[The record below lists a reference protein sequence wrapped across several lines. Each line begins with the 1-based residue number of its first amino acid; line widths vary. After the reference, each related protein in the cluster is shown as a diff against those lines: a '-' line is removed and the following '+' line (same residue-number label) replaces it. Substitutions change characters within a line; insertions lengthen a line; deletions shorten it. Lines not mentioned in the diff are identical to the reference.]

1 MKARAHR
8 ETPPVEHKAKGRK
21 AAGPVV
27 DAPPASQV
35 PEISENVEFAAL
47 PAPVPEAASE
57 KPRNVIARFLIPTR
71 ARVKLPYHLSYPIG
85 AEALSDKLQ
94 KAPRREILGLF
105 FRSRPVLASA
115 EFQRWLRDQEPYPI
129 LVAEYRPALDEE
141 TKKTSVLEKLGLTDE
156 RLEIAV
162 YPVAREAKSIARDL
176 LGDLGL
182 VHLAK
187 WLKGATTREWANTV
201 RRLELVFSPREGTIE
216 VREMVMGAA

>member
-1 MKARAHR
+1 MKERAKKND
-8 ETPPVEHKAKGRK
+8 TPNDPRPAAPEEAPSAAAPEVPTAKR
-21 AAGPVV
+21 
-27 DAPPASQV
+27 S
-35 PEISENVEFAAL
+35 AL
-47 PAPVPEAASE
+47 
-57 KPRNVIARFLIPTR
+57 ARFLIPTR

-85 AEALSDKLQ
+85 AEALSDRLQ
-94 KAPRREILGLF
+94 KAPRREMLGLF

-115 EFQRWLRDQEPYPI
+115 EFQRWLREQEPYPI
-129 LVAEYRPALDEE
+129 LVAEYRPALDGEG
-141 TKKTSVLEKLGLTDE
+141 KKASVLEKLGLTDE

-162 YPVAREAKSIARDL
+162 YPVAREVRDLAREL

-216 VREMVMGAA
+216 IREMVMGAA

>member
-1 MKARAHR
+1 MKDRIQSDTDN
-8 ETPPVEHKAKGRK
+8 TP
-21 AAGPVV
+21 
-27 DAPPASQV
+27 
-35 PEISENVEFAAL
+35 
-47 PAPVPEAASE
+47 
-57 KPRNVIARFLIPTR
+57 IARFLIPTR

-85 AEALSDKLQ
+85 AEALSEGLE

-115 EFQRWLRDQEPYPI
+115 EFQRWLRDREPYPI
-129 LVAEYRPALDEE
+129 LVAEYRPALDEAS
-141 TKKTSVLEKLGLTDE
+141 KKTSVLEKLGLTDE

-162 YPVAREAKSIARDL
+162 YPVAREARTIANDL

-201 RRLELVFSPREGTIE
+201 RRLELIFSPREGTIE
-216 VREMVMGAA
+216 IREMVMGAA

>member
-1 MKARAHR
+1 MKDRTLSDTATTPTERKSKARKGAVA
-8 ETPPVEHKAKGRK
+8 PMAAAPDVQPAKERSG
-21 AAGPVV
+21 
-27 DAPPASQV
+27 
-35 PEISENVEFAAL
+35 
-47 PAPVPEAASE
+47 
-57 KPRNVIARFLIPTR
+57 IARFLIPTR
-71 ARVKLPYHLSYPIG
+71 ARVKLPYHLSFPIG
-85 AEALSDKLQ
+85 AEALSESLE

-115 EFQRWLRDQEPYPI
+115 EFQRWLREQEPYPI

-162 YPVAREAKSIARDL
+162 YPVAREVRSIANEL

-187 WLKGATTREWANTV
+187 WLKGATTLGANSV
-201 RRLELVFSPREGTIE
+201 RRLELVFSPKEGTIE
-216 VREMVMGAA
+216 IREMVMGAA

>member
-1 MKARAHR
+1 MKDRIQSDTDTTPTERKSKAR
-8 ETPPVEHKAKGRK
+8 KG
-21 AAGPVV
+21 AV
-27 DAPPASQV
+27 
-35 PEISENVEFAAL
+35 
-47 PAPVPEAASE
+47 APVAEASAAPTLEPAKERSGF
-57 KPRNVIARFLIPTR
+57 ARFLIPTR
-71 ARVKLPYHLSYPIG
+71 ARVKLPYHLSFPIG
-85 AEALSDKLQ
+85 AEALSESLE

-115 EFQRWLRDQEPYPI
+115 EFQRWLREQEPYPI

-162 YPVAREAKSIARDL
+162 YPVTREVRSIANEL

-187 WLKGATTREWANTV
+187 WLKGATARGANTV
-201 RRLELVFSPREGTIE
+201 RRLELIFSPKEGTIE
-216 VREMVMGAA
+216 VREMVMGGA